1 LPFAVANGNSAQDD
15 NTSSNP
21 GRINVDFQ
29 INGETYF
36 VDLAENERRWE
47 VMVSTPTGA
56 RSIPVYED
64 APDFERLTI
73 VVEDEKKRRIPN

>member
-1 LPFAVANGNSAQDD
+1 MTTRN
-15 NTSSNP
+15 NP

-47 VMVSTPTGA
+47 VMVSTPRGA

-64 APDFERLTI
+64 AADFERLTI

>member
-1 LPFAVANGNSAQDD
+1 
-15 NTSSNP
+15 
-21 GRINVDFQ
+21 VDFQ

-47 VMVSTPTGA
+47 VLVSTPTGA
-56 RSIPVYED
+56 RSVPVYED
-64 APDFERLTI
+64 APDFESLTI

>member
-1 LPFAVANGNSAQDD
+1 M
-15 NTSSNP
+15 
-21 GRINVDFQ
+21 DFQ